1 MTTKT
6 AAKAAPRDL
15 DTLFDELQSILA
27 RFAKPF
33 TVREGYVRNKR
44 DYHLILK
51 KKVVT
56 GGREKDELWFAS
68 IIQQKNNVGFYFS
81 SAYCTQELLKHLD
94 GKTCF
99 HLT

>member
-1 MTTKT
+1 MTPKTPAKT

-15 DTLFDELQSILA
+15 SAVFDELHAILA

-33 TVREGYVRNKR
+33 TVREKYVRDKR

-51 KKVVT
+51 KKVIT
-56 GGREKDELWFAS
+56 DGREKDELWFAS

-94 GKTCF
+94 G
-99 HLT
+99 